1 MEIADS
7 DSHRYADAY
16 PCRLP
21 VWWARTGEPG
31 PHTEQEGVTGMLI
44 TLRIEKRFNRFERI
58 LAKVMRAP
66 REVRRPLD
74 RMNSMLWELCDGS
87 RSFQEVCSAM
97 DATFNED
104 IAPPVDRTASG
115 IDALKSRN
123 LMTFLSEPFT
133 GKWSISPGKT
143 PIHQT
148 LVEVD
153 ERRGYDIEPRS
164 ESERNGITAD
174 GLDVPQD
181 DQSQ

>member
-7 DSHRYADAY
+7 DGHRYADAY

-31 PHTEQEGVTGMLI
+31 PHIEQEGVTGMLI
-44 TLRIEKRFNRFERI
+44 ILRIEKRFNRFERI

-133 GKWSISPGKT
+133 KNGRYRLEILQSIK
-143 PIHQT
+143 
-148 LVEVD
+148 LW
-153 ERRGYDIEPRS
+153 PRQM
-164 ESERNGITAD
+164 N
-174 GLDVPQD
+174 DVGMISNQGQKVNVPEL
-181 DQSQ
+181 

>member
-7 DSHRYADAY
+7 DGHRYADAY

-31 PHTEQEGVTGMLI
+31 PHIEQEGVTGMLI
-44 TLRIEKRFNRFERI
+44 ILRIEKRFNRFERI

-133 GKWSISPGKT
+133 GKWTISPGNT

-148 LVEVD
+148 LAEAD

-164 ESERNGITAD
+164 ESERSGIIGVGSD
-174 GLDVPQD
+174 DLQD
-181 DQSQ
+181 DQSL

>member
-1 MEIADS
+1 
-7 DSHRYADAY
+7 
-16 PCRLP
+16 
-21 VWWARTGEPG
+21 
-31 PHTEQEGVTGMLI
+31 MLI
-44 TLRIEKRFNRFERI
+44 ILRIEKRFNRFERI

-123 LMTFLSEPFT
+123 LMTFLSQPFT
-133 GKWSISPGKT
+133 GKWSTSPGNT

-148 LVEVD
+148 LAEAD

-164 ESERNGITAD
+164 ESERTGIIGVGSD
-174 GLDVPQD
+174 DPQD
-181 DQSQ
+181 DQSL

>member
-1 MEIADS
+1 
-7 DSHRYADAY
+7 
-16 PCRLP
+16 
-21 VWWARTGEPG
+21 
-31 PHTEQEGVTGMLI
+31 
-44 TLRIEKRFNRFERI
+44 
-58 LAKVMRAP
+58 
-66 REVRRPLD
+66 
-74 RMNSMLWELCDGS
+74 
-87 RSFQEVCSAM
+87 M

>member
-1 MEIADS
+1 
-7 DSHRYADAY
+7 
-16 PCRLP
+16 
-21 VWWARTGEPG
+21 
-31 PHTEQEGVTGMLI
+31 MLI
-44 TLRIEKRFNRFERI
+44 ILRIEKRFNRFERI

-133 GKWSISPGKT
+133 GKWSTSPGNT

-148 LVEVD
+148 LAEADV
-153 ERRGYDIEPRS
+153 RRGYDIEPRS
-164 ESERNGITAD
+164 ESERTGIIGVGSD
-174 GLDVPQD
+174 DPQD
-181 DQSQ
+181 DQSL

>member
-1 MEIADS
+1 MI
-7 DSHRYADAY
+7 
-16 PCRLP
+16 
-21 VWWARTGEPG
+21 
-31 PHTEQEGVTGMLI
+31 
-44 TLRIEKRFNRFERI
+44 
-58 LAKVMRAP
+58 
-66 REVRRPLD
+66 RRPLD

-133 GKWSISPGKT
+133 GKWSISPGNT

-148 LVEVD
+148 LAEAD

-164 ESERNGITAD
+164 ESERSGIIGVGSD
-174 GLDVPQD
+174 DLQD
-181 DQSQ
+181 DQSL